1 MAAVFVSTGSDFFL
15 KREKKPASKE
25 KMWKIVDCIAEKK
38 RVNGEYFGYL
48 LKDRWIAD
56 RQTKTNKRRKIQ
68 KNRLTSRQKD
78 KRDRNAR
85 KTLI

>member
-38 RVNGEYFGYL
+38 RVNGEFF
-48 LKDRWIAD
+48 
-56 RQTKTNKRRKIQ
+56 
-68 KNRLTSRQKD
+68 
-78 KRDRNAR
+78 
-85 KTLI
+85 